1 MVQEK
6 LEHCDTFCILR
17 PADGKSRRKSL
28 IHGPDYFD
36 RNYEFQCKK
45 TETAASDIKIPKGEE
60 ISFLE
65 RRIIKHKI
73 RFGSLCFRAGRLR
86 LYRNRFSLYFRTG
99 IKKCFFEGSGTSRT
113 STIKYLTIGNSETPL
128 KTHCCSVALK

>member
-17 PADGKSRRKSL
+17 PADGKSRPKSL

-60 ISFLE
+60 VSFLE
-65 RRIIKHKI
+65 RRIINIKSASV
-73 RFGSLCFRAGRLR
+73 RSVFGQEDYDC
-86 LYRNRFSLYFRTG
+86 T
-99 IKKCFFEGSGTSRT
+99 
-113 STIKYLTIGNSETPL
+113 ETDFLFLLGPE
-128 KTHCCSVALK
+128 